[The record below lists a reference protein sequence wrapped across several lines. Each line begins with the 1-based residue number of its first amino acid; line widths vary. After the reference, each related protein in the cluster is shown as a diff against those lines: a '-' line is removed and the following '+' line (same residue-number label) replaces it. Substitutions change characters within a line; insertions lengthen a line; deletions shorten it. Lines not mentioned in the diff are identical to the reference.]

1 MKLKALITSTLLL
14 LFLALMFVAQ
24 TGNSSA
30 AAARSLSFTNTPL
43 LRPDGNSEPAIS
55 IAGNGQMALSGLS
68 WLTFGTNYWTG
79 AFGSTPTYQG
89 VMDATLQKQ
98 GKRVLGGGDAD
109 IDLGSTGALHASTL
123 IFLVNPQ
130 FNAYQL
136 GVSAI
141 TCPNGASPGFT
152 SSNCTSQIIDT
163 TGADRQWVTSDAAHV
178 YISYHD
184 SGNSTLIHLQRS
196 DDDGYTWQKV
206 ASPVVGQGGAT
217 GDATFNNDQG
227 PIVADPLTHN
237 VYDIYA
243 AGEAGI
249 QKAKSANFN
258 NIYVSRSTDMGK
270 TWTATLV
277 YHAPLFTAL
286 NNIFPSLAVDPKN
299 GKLYATWSDAHAV
312 YFSTSSNQ
320 GSTWSAAVKV
330 SASPATTAI
339 FPWVAA
345 YNGTVDVVY
354 YGTTAASD
362 DDSSAVWNT
371 YLAQTTNDGA
381 NFAQS
386 VVSNRPNHFGVICV
400 EGTGCAQGTRNLLD
414 LFEVAI
420 NPQNGK
426 AAVIYTD
433 DTISK
438 TSTGDPLPQVVLAL
452 QK

>member
-14 LFLALMFVAQ
+14 SSLVLLFVAQ
-24 TGNSSA
+24 SGSGSPA
-30 AAARSLSFTNTPL
+30 ATARTLSFTNTPL
-43 LRPDGNSEPAIS
+43 LRPDGDSEPAIS
-55 IAGNGQMALSGLS
+55 IAANGQMALSGLS
-68 WLTFGTNYWTG
+68 WINFGTNYWTG

-89 VMDATLQKQ
+89 VIDSALQKQ

-109 IDLGSTGALHASTL
+109 IDLGSTGTLHASTL
-123 IFLVNPQ
+123 IFLVNPT
-130 FNAYQL
+130 FNSYQL

-141 TCPNGASPGFT
+141 TCPNGASASFT
-152 SSNCTSQIIDT
+152 GSNCTSQVIDAA
-163 TGADRQWVTSDAAHV
+163 GADRQWVTSDGAHV

-184 SGNSTLIHLQRS
+184 AGSSTLIHLQRS

-206 ASPVVGQGGAT
+206 ASPIVAQGGAT

-243 AGEAGI
+243 AGEPSI
-249 QKAKSANFN
+249 QKGSSANFN

-270 TWTATLV
+270 TWAATLV

-286 NNIFPSLAVDPKN
+286 NNVFPSLAVDPKT
-299 GKLYATWSDAHAV
+299 GKLYAVWSDAHAV
-312 YFSTSSNQ
+312 YMSTSSNQ

-330 SASPATTAI
+330 SSSPANTAI

-371 YLAQTTNDGA
+371 YLAQTTDGA
-381 NFAQS
+381 SFTQS
-386 VVSNRPNHFGVICV
+386 VVSNKPNHTGVICV
-400 EGTGCAQGTRNLLD
+400 EGTGCASGTRNLLD

-420 NPQNGK
+420 DPRSGK

-438 TSTGDPLPQVVLAL
+438 TGTGDPLPQVVLAQ